1 MKKTGIIVLV
11 VIIALA
17 IGAYLYLGVRKTKD
31 FEPQIKAKLS
41 QLVKDASN
49 GLYKLEMGHIEID
62 VTAASLTA
70 KNVLLSVDSSRMLEL
85 ENSSAL
91 GSDMYEIF
99 LEQINFQGLS
109 AMELLNGKDI
119 DLASLTLDSP
129 KIRITHKVR
138 KRATEDTANI
148 YERLAAHHQSY
159 SIGNLLLNNIQLTFI
174 NLDKNKSVSTLKN
187 VSASFIDIKID
198 SSTKNDSTRF
208 LFARDAVINV
218 KGFKQLTQ
226 EKRYH
231 FNIDSI
237 ALRPQDGNMHFFD
250 LTLKPEGTKEDFSKI
265 IKYQQDRYDLKIKKG
280 TIKNI
285 NWFSLL
291 AGEGFYGDEM
301 MAEGATVNI
310 YHDRSLPAGPPK
322 SNNFPH
328 QLLMNA
334 GTAVS
339 VKKILLRNMTIM
351 YEELNPKS
359 MHSGV
364 VSFYNVNGEINN
376 VTNIKDEISKN
387 SGLSIIASADFLNEG
402 KLNTVFRFDLANASS
417 GNFSVDA
424 TLGQMQ
430 GAALNK
436 ITEGLALIKIKSVT
450 VDKLQMKIKGSNKGA
465 GGKVM
470 FAYHD
475 LEFDVLKNDDGD
487 LKKRAI
493 LSFIA
498 NKLMVN
504 KSNPGGKGEQAK
516 QFTVL
521 QQHDTQRSFFNLI
534 WKTLLA
540 GILKTVK

>member
-1 MKKTGIIVLV
+1 MKKTGIIILV
-11 VIIALA
+11 VIIALS

-49 GLYKLEMGHIEID
+49 GLYKLDMEHIEID

-70 KNVLLSVDSSRMLEL
+70 KNVLLTVDSSRMLEL
-85 ENSSAL
+85 EKSSAL
-91 GSDMYEIF
+91 GNDIYEIS
-99 LEQINFQGLS
+99 LDEINLQGLS
-109 AMELLNGKDI
+109 AMELLNAKNI

-129 KIRITHKVR
+129 KISITHKDR
-138 KRATEDTANI
+138 KMATRDTANI

-159 SIGNLLLNNIQLTFI
+159 SIGRLLLNNIQLTLI
-174 NLDKNKSVSTLKN
+174 NLDKNKSVSSLKN
-187 VSASFIDIKID
+187 VSASFTDIKID

-208 LFARDAVINV
+208 LFAKDAVVNV
-218 KGFKQLTQ
+218 KGFKQSTR

-231 FNIDSI
+231 FNIDSV
-237 ALRPQDGNMHFFD
+237 ALRPQDGNLQFFN
-250 LTLKPEGTKEDFSKI
+250 LTLKPEGTKEDFSKLI
-265 IKYQQDRYDLKIKKG
+265 EYQQDRYDIKIAEG

-291 AGEGFYGDEM
+291 AGEGFYGDEII
-301 MAEGATVNI
+301 AERATVNI
-310 YHDRSLPAGPPK
+310 YHDRSLPSGPPK
-322 SNNFPH
+322 SDNFPH
-328 QLLMNA
+328 QLLIKA
-334 GTAVS
+334 GFPVS
-339 VKKILLRNMTIM
+339 VKKILLQNMTIT

-364 VSFYNVNGEINN
+364 VSFYKVNGEINN
-376 VTNIKDEISKN
+376 VTNIKDEISEN
-387 SGLSIIASADFLNEG
+387 PVLSIIASADFLHEG
-402 KLNTVFRFDLANASS
+402 KFNTVFRFDLANAGS

-424 TLGQMQ
+424 ALGQMQ

-436 ITEGLALIKIKSVT
+436 ITEGLALIKIKSLT
-450 VDKLQMKIKGSNKGA
+450 VDKLQMKIKGSNKSARGN
-465 GGKVM
+465 VM

-475 LEFDVLKNDDGD
+475 LAFDVLKNDDGD

-498 NKLMVN
+498 DKLMVN
-504 KSNPGGKGEQAK
+504 KSNPAKKGEQAK

-521 QQHDTQRSFFNLI
+521 QEHDTQRSFFNLI